1 MRKEKINRLNWG
13 CGNTHPPRWINSDVK
28 SGKGIQ
34 VVADIRQGLPIA
46 SDRFDYAVSVHALPE
61 LGYPELLPALREL
74 RRVLKPGG
82 TLRLV
87 LPDLLKSIEAFR
99 AGDRDYF
106 SVPDEEMER
115 LGSKLALQ
123 LIWYGYTRTMFTP
136 DFIEELLL
144 KAGFS
149 AVHHCAFKQTRSRW
163 PEIVEL
169 DNRQRES
176 LFVEATK

>member
-1 MRKEKINRLNWG
+1 MQKEKINRLNWG

-34 VVADIRQGLPIA
+34 LVGDIRKGLPIEN
-46 SDRFDYAVSVHALPE
+46 DRFEYAVSVHALPE
-61 LGYPELLPALREL
+61 LAYPELLPALQEL
-74 RRVLKPGG
+74 RRVLKPDG

-87 LPDLLKSIEAFR
+87 LPDLLKTIDAFR
-99 AGDRDYF
+99 AGDCSYF
-106 SVPDEEMER
+106 GVADDEFER
-115 LGSKLALQ
+115 LGSKLAVH
-123 LIWYGYTRTMFTP
+123 LIWYGYTRSVFTP

-144 KAGFS
+144 KAGFR
-149 AVHHCAFKQTRSRW
+149 AVQHCAFKQTRSRW

-169 DNRQRES
+169 DNRARES